1 MYEYTIR
8 KAMIK
13 LINYKSL
20 MPLLSILLFMLLTIS
35 PIVAETSELKLLIY
49 NAAST
54 SDVIKEIAKEWE
66 KF

>member
-1 MYEYTIR
+1 MNN
-8 KAMIK
+8 

-20 MPLLSILLFMLLTIS
+20 MPLLSILLFLLLTIS
-35 PIVAETSELKLLIY
+35 PIVAETNELKLLIY